1 MLTICGIANA
11 ATCTTFINIEGLN
24 SVEAFASMKGNP
36 DVTEMTKRMAWR
48 PNAAAGRVILGT
60 IQIKRLQ
67 ALVYW
72 VKDHDKRGLLAVPK
86 MWTSEVMLAAMAR
99 KESEHNLDKV
109 DIDVID
115 PGKCQTDASWD
126 NWQIVFVN
134 KHSAIM
140 GAVKVLIDY
149 IVCPI
154 WDDTDE
160 LFLDDNEMRLFQM
173 PLEGENFKCDNK
185 LVFQIMKSARI

>member
-1 MLTICGIANA
+1 
-11 ATCTTFINIEGLN
+11 
-24 SVEAFASMKGNP
+24 
-36 DVTEMTKRMAWR
+36 
-48 PNAAAGRVILGT
+48 
-60 IQIKRLQ
+60 
-67 ALVYW
+67 
-72 VKDHDKRGLLAVPK
+72 
-86 MWTSEVMLAAMAR
+86 MLAAMAR